1 MFQSVK
7 VALNAV
13 GDQHL
18 YQKILVAFLFFIE
31 VEVNFML
38 MAPTFIFMNP
48 LFNCSFSDELVD
60 ESQACHL
67 LSECTIGRNH
77 LT

>member
-1 MFQSVK
+1 MFQPVK
-7 VALNAV
+7 IALNAV

-18 YQKILVAFLFFIE
+18 YQKILVVFLFFLE

-48 LFNCSFSDELVD
+48 LFRCSFSDELVD
-60 ESQACHL
+60 ESQACSL
-67 LSECTIGRNH
+67 LQ
-77 LT
+77 

>member
-1 MFQSVK
+1 MYTPVK
-7 VALNAV
+7 NALMAV

-18 YQKILVAFLFFIE
+18 YQKLLVVFLFFLE

-60 ESQACHL
+60 
-67 LSECTIGRNH
+67 
-77 LT
+77 